1 MTKKDDG
8 SGFVNPA
15 SLWGKPLPKML
26 QPTTPKGS
34 TEPKKAKNSGMGRHD
49 SEDIDLDSD
58 VDDEL
63 EGTGPSDDELLDGT
77 EAETTEET
85 YVEASVA
92 VEVTDDEAEDE
103 DDDDEAED
111 EAEEE
116 ADVED
121 VVEVD
126 EAESAVDEADD
137 EEVEPTRRS
146 HTVAEKKK
154 KSMSDYVRD
163 EITKRTDAG
172 DSLRG
177 VDIVNA
183 LAKKGVKVSPAQVS
197 QLLKKAGISAKARGP
212 KKHKAAAAPAAATSE
227 AGERSR
233 MAMSREKT
241 SKKKPAGRP
250 ANKVAT
256 AVAGT
261 LPVAHLKAAK
271 AFLATCGGT
280 YEEAARILKLHEQLQ
295 DVMSDIG

>member
-34 TEPKKAKNSGMGRHD
+34 TEPKKEKNSGMGRRD

-77 EAETTEET
+77 EEEETTEET

-163 EITKRTDAG
+163 EIAKRTDAG

-212 KKHKAAAAPAAATSE
+212 KKHKAAAAPAATTSE
-227 AGERSR
+227 ASERSR
-233 MAMSREKT
+233 MAMSRKKT
-241 SKKKPAGRP
+241 SEKKPAGRP

-261 LPVAHLKAAK
+261 LPVTHLKAAK
-271 AFLATCGGT
+271 AFLTVCGD